1 MSEIHKTVTIDSP
14 VEAVFEIVDDPQNFP
29 KYVPNVNR
37 VADVQLSDQRVG
49 DSFRV
54 IYKVLGITFEE
65 KFTTTEHQRP
75 NRITSKFEG
84 GMSGTYRWAFESL
97 GAKTKVNV
105 DIDYGVAGGA
115 LGKAVDSLMLERTN
129 EKTIEGMLENLRQ
142 LAEKAKASA
151 RS

>member
-1 MSEIHKTVTIDSP
+1 MSEIHKTITIDSP

-29 KYVPNVNR
+29 KYVPNVNQ
-37 VADVQLSDQRVG
+37 VADVRLTERRVG

-54 IYKVLGITFEE
+54 IYKVLALTFDE

-75 NRITSKFEG
+75 NRITSRFEG
-84 GMSGTYRWAFESL
+84 GMSGTYRWAFEPI

-105 DIDYGVAGGA
+105 DIDYSVAGGA

-129 EKTIEGMLENLRQ
+129 EKTIEGMLENLRR
-142 LAEKAKASA
+142 LAEKATASA
-151 RS
+151 KS

>member
-37 VADVQLSDQRVG
+37 VADVQLTDQRVG
-49 DSFRV
+49 DTFRV
-54 IYKVLGITFEE
+54 IYKVLGITFDE
-65 KFTTTEHQRP
+65 KFTTTEHQHP

-105 DIDYGVAGGA
+105 DIDYDVAGGA

-129 EKTIEGMLENLRQ
+129 EKSIEGMLENLRQ
-142 LAEKAKASA
+142 LAEKAEASA